1 MQDSRAWHMGF
12 GFGVG
17 GGGGGCKGL
26 VYRGS
31 ENSVGP

>member
-17 GGGGGCKGL
+17 GGGGCKGL